1 MLPEDAYGD
10 IVEDKSTSDL
20 AIYLSSLVL
29 WAKGK
34 VS

>member
-29 WAKGK
+29 
-34 VS
+34 